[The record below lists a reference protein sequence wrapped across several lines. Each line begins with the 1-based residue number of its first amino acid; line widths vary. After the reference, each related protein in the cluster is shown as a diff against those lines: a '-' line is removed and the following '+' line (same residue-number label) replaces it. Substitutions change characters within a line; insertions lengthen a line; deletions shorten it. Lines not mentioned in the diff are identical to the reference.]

1 MGNYNTWGGKNNSWG
16 NKNRKG
22 SSGGSGG
29 PQRDDEKW
37 SKGAKIVAAGV
48 VLLVLANTGLGP
60 IIDTVQNV
68 TDIFDFGK
76 ENTEAVETSVK
87 NNTGSNLKQS
97 KGYKS
102 VKGELDLDAGEVKD
116 VLEYLSEQLSEK
128 SVNTSNASAVLV
140 DYSVFKNDKSYV
152 KNIVN
157 KLDRYSNTVS
167 FVALS
172 PNILSETE
180 MDEEF
185 YRISEI
191 ISNNNDI
198 AGCGFTKFNTNG
210 LKNNPSVG
218 NFVFAVTFSK

>member
-76 ENTEAVETSVK
+76 ENTEVVETSVK
-87 NNTGSNLKQS
+87 NNTGSNSKQS

-102 VKGELDLDAGEVKD
+102 VKGELDLDAGDVKD
-116 VLEYLSEQLSEK
+116 VLEYLSEKLSEK
-128 SVNTSNASAVLV
+128 SVNTSAEHIKELEDELLKLRIENAYLKELRRLRLEEEALQKKQRES
-140 DYSVFKNDKSYV
+140 S
-152 KNIVN
+152 
-157 KLDRYSNTVS
+157 TVS
-167 FVALS
+167 EDS
-172 PNILSETE
+172 
-180 MDEEF
+180 
-185 YRISEI
+185 
-191 ISNNNDI
+191 SN
-198 AGCGFTKFNTNG
+198 
-210 LKNNPSVG
+210 
-218 NFVFAVTFSK
+218 